1 MKYLKLV
8 HDTCSYMLSIIM
20 YSTTRI
26 LSTPSNKMA
35 PKYYFTFL
43 EPIPIKSES
52 AAFFTLVALGG
63 HALGG
68 LQMSVWETL
77 CWEVIYHG
85 LSHSQLLDLA
95 SSSAHCS
102 WEDVCHTVLGQ
113 SMWQQFGGGRGDRR
127 DGAHQPATGYSSA
140 GLHSLQPASLLYSAC
155 SFIVGVFWGSTVYLC

>member
-1 MKYLKLV
+1 
-8 HDTCSYMLSIIM
+8 MLSIIM

-68 LQMSVWETL
+68 LQMSV
-77 CWEVIYHG
+77 
-85 LSHSQLLDLA
+85 
-95 SSSAHCS
+95 
-102 WEDVCHTVLGQ
+102 
-113 SMWQQFGGGRGDRR
+113 
-127 DGAHQPATGYSSA
+127 
-140 GLHSLQPASLLYSAC
+140 
-155 SFIVGVFWGSTVYLC
+155 